1 MNTLDIAHAND
12 PDLRNSLAAM
22 KRAALDARQI
32 AMQTNTGIVIVRNN
46 QLIHVSA
53 EELRQAELAAQSVVT
68 L

>member
-1 MNTLDIAHAND
+1 MNTLDIAHAKD

-22 KRAALDARQI
+22 KRAALQARQI
-32 AMQTNTGIVIVRNN
+32 AIQTNTGIVVVRNN

-53 EELRQAELAAQSVVT
+53 QELRQAELAAQSVVS

>member
-53 EELRQAELAAQSVVT
+53 EELRHAELAAQSVVT

>member
-53 EELRQAELAAQSVVT
+53 EELRQAGLAAQSVVT

>member
-68 L
+68 M